1 MVIEYERTILRRIQC
16 NEIPARVL
24 QELDPSIAPWL
35 SSIFQQSFDTGAVP
49 SDWTKALVTAIHKKD
64 PKSNPA
70 NYRPIS
76 LTSLCCKVM
85 EHIILSHIAKHLAP
99 NNSLIDQ
106 QHGFRQR
113 FSCETQLFQQS
124 KTVLNAL
131 TRAHK
136 LT

>member
-1 MVIEYERTILRRIQC
+1 MVRMKFQPMFLK
-16 NEIPARVL
+16 NWPHLLHLGLVL
-24 QELDPSIAPWL
+24 YSNSPMTQEQYPP
-35 SSIFQQSFDTGAVP
+35 
-49 SDWTKALVTAIHKKD
+49 DWTKAIHKKD
-64 PKSNPA
+64 SMSNPA
-70 NYRPIS
+70 NHRPIS

-85 EHIILSHIAKHLAP
+85 ERIILSHIAKHLAP
-99 NNSLIDQ
+99 NNILIDQ

-124 KTVLNAL
+124 MTVLNAL